1 MARKEAERAPF
12 LVFNPVED
20 LVIERRDNVGVLTLN
35 RPKVLNAMTLPMLEQ
50 IGRSLTAWRDDPDVQ
65 AVMVRGNGRSF
76 CAGGDIVALR
86 RAALAG
92 NSDENDRLYR
102 TEYSLNALIATYTKP
117 YVALAHGYCMGGGLG
132 LLMHGS
138 HRVVAPDTLLAM
150 PETAIGFFPDVGAS
164 YVFARLKHGLGM
176 YLGLTGSRMS
186 AGAAI
191 RAGLATHYIDDI
203 SIGAL
208 VEAIV
213 DGPSLESALSRY
225 ASTPP
230 TDLEDDRAA
239 IERCFDTESIGE
251 IVTRLEG
258 EHTTWASA
266 TLDRLRA
273 ASPTSLVLTF
283 AMIRNARSL
292 DLLAALRVEYVLAKH
307 MWRRPEFLDGIRA
320 VVIDKDRSPCWQPAR
335 FRDVDLAAI
344 DLLLAE
350 AAQEASA
357 GGDPIERV
365 SAMMFYTR

>member
-1 MARKEAERAPF
+1 MACKEAERAPF